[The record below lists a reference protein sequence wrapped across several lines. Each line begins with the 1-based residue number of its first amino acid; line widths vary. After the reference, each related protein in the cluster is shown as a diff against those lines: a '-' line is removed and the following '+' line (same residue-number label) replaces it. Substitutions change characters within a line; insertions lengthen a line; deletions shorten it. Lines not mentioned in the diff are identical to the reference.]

1 MTGAL
6 RKVFAALVLW
16 LLALAPGAAQPP
28 APGDAEREKFDIAQC
43 RLQAE
48 LALRAMLAK
57 VRLEVQPTEAQRA
70 TYDQFEAALK
80 KAGEILYA
88 VCPLAESSTASG
100 RLELALKHI
109 TDGIQAIESL
119 RPASEALFQAL
130 TDEQKSRLGNF
141 DYWFDRMASLWSDA
155 VLNSGQPRE
164 SDSQRNEP
172 SRRPSLRLCSSDGRC
187 IDLFD
192 TIPGRRPESRWRDQ
206 DNFGRLWRE

>member
-1 MTGAL
+1 MTRFLRTTSGAL
-6 RKVFAALVLW
+6 GFVILMAISS
-16 LLALAPGAAQPP
+16 AAQQP
-28 APGDAEREKFDIAQC
+28 APENRPSGDTSTQC
-43 RLQAE
+43 ALQAE

-80 KAGEILYA
+80 KAGEILHA

-141 DYWFDRMASLWSDA
+141 DYWFDRVASLWSDA
-155 VLNSGQPRE
+155 VLNSGQPRD
-164 SDSQRNEP
+164 SDSQRIEP
-172 SRRPSLRLCSSDGRC
+172 SRRPSFRLCSSDGRC
-187 IDLFD
+187 VDLFD
-192 TIPGRRPESRWRDQ
+192 LNPGRQPALRWRDQ